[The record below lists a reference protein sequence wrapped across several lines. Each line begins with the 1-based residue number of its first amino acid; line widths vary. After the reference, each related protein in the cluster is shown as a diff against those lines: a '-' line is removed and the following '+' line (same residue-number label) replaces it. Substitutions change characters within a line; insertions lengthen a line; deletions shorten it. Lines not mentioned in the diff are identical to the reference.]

1 VTRQVK
7 DETPDR
13 ALSWWAKLPI
23 TLWAIIS
30 GFLIAM
36 PAANVWPLL
45 LRKLGVPVAA
55 TAEAIFL
62 ALYLW
67 WASGG
72 GPPQTTQAART
83 TAFRRGKR
91 PRAQMFWGIV
101 AAIFFAATIHA
112 SIVLLFRLVPY
123 PTAAFRHGYDL
134 SFIPTLPLKWLA
146 VVVSAASAGICE
158 ETGFRGY
165 MQRPIEQRHGAPAA
179 ILISSLFFTALHL
192 TKDWATAG
200 MVPIIFGAGILLGL
214 IAWSSG
220 SLIPCIL
227 GHTLMDIGLFAYW
240 WSGIAGDFTKRPI
253 ATTGVDQ
260 PFLIACAA
268 VAISL
273 VMVLFAI
280 SRLRRSGPSIP
291 GPTKPVNIDMQA
303 GEV

>member
-1 VTRQVK
+1 
-7 DETPDR
+7 
-13 ALSWWAKLPI
+13 
-23 TLWAIIS
+23 
-30 GFLIAM
+30 M
-36 PAANVWPLL
+36 
-45 LRKLGVPVAA
+45 
-55 TAEAIFL
+55 
-62 ALYLW
+62 
-67 WASGG
+67 
-72 GPPQTTQAART
+72 
-83 TAFRRGKR
+83 AFRRGKL
-91 PRAQMFWGIV
+91 PRAQMLWGVV
-101 AAIFFAATIHA
+101 AAIFFATTIHA

-134 SFIPTLPLKWLA
+134 SFIPTLPLKWIA

-165 MQRPIEQRHGAPAA
+165 MQRPIEQRHGAPVA
-179 ILISSLFFTALHL
+179 ILISSLFFMALHL

-240 WSGIAGDFTKRPI
+240 WTGIAGDFTARPI

-268 VAISL
+268 FTISL
-273 VMVLFAI
+273 FMVYFAI
-280 SRLRRSGPSIP
+280 LRLRRD
-291 GPTKPVNIDMQA
+291 GPTTA
-303 GEV
+303 

>member
-7 DETPDR
+7 AQTPDR
-13 ALSWWAKLPI
+13 APSWWAKLPI
-23 TLWAIIS
+23 TLRAIIS

-36 PAANVWPLL
+36 AATNVWPLL

-55 TAEAIFL
+55 AAEAIFL

-72 GPPQTTQAART
+72 GPPQTTRAARAI
-83 TAFRRGKR
+83 AFRRGKLS
-91 PRAQMFWGIV
+91 RAQMLWGVI

-112 SIVLLFRLVPY
+112 SIVLLFRLVPF
-123 PTAAFRHGYDL
+123 PAAAFRHGYDF

-146 VVVSAASAGICE
+146 VVVSAASSAICE

-165 MQRPIEQRHGAPAA
+165 MQRPIEQRHGTAVA
-179 ILISSLFFTALHL
+179 IMISSLFFTAVHF
-192 TKDWATAG
+192 TKDWATVG
-200 MVPIIFGAGILLGL
+200 MVPIILGAGILLGL
-214 IAWSSG
+214 IAWSSR

-240 WSGIAGDFTKRPI
+240 WTGIAGDFTARPI

-268 VAISL
+268 FTVSL
-273 VMVLFAI
+273 FVVSFAI
-280 SRLRRSGPSIP
+280 SGLRRAAPRHLGPPSQS
-291 GPTKPVNIDMQA
+291 T
-303 GEV
+303 